1 MDPSC
6 LHKILLK
13 YLISFQLEMKT
24 MYENDILIFIFFK
37 VIHEE
42 YGWFQITSWP
52 NVGQVP
58 AKKATAG

>member
-1 MDPSC
+1 M
-6 LHKILLK
+6 LK
-13 YLISFQLEMKT
+13 YLISFQLEMEII
-24 MYENDILIFIFFK
+24 YENDILFFIFFK
-37 VIHEE
+37 VIYEE